1 MTNSND
7 GFPRFPIREYE
18 AFFGYKFTQKE
29 KEYLFYLENIK
40 STKIMVMNKDI
51 QFDKLNVFFSMVE
64 CINTSHTYITI
75 VSESSLVGEINRIC
89 GVIKGIK
96 EHTFS
101 PYPFYSTCVNW
112 DSDMIFD
119 PRFYSTSEFV
129 FTNKSKISLLSKS
142 NLHRRLKGTLS
153 DYLFIESSMP
163 DKESAEID
171 GEAYIRN
178 MIVRTD
184 NMTFNKRNFI
194 FE

>member
-1 MTNSND
+1 MINSND
-7 GFPRFPIREYE
+7 SFPRFPIREYE
-18 AFFGYKFTQKE
+18 GFFGYKFTQKE

-40 STKIMVMNKDI
+40 STKIIVMNKDI

-75 VSESSLVGEINRIC
+75 VSESSVVGDINRMC
-89 GVIKGIK
+89 AAIKEIK

-101 PYPFYSTCVNW
+101 AYPFYSSCMDW
-112 DSDMIFD
+112 DRDMVFD

-142 NLHRRLKGTLS
+142 NLHDRLRGTLS
-153 DYLFIESSMP
+153 DYLFIETGEP
-163 DKESAEID
+163 DRESFEID
-171 GEAYIRN
+171 KNAYVRN

-184 NMTFNKRNFI
+184 SISFNKKNFI